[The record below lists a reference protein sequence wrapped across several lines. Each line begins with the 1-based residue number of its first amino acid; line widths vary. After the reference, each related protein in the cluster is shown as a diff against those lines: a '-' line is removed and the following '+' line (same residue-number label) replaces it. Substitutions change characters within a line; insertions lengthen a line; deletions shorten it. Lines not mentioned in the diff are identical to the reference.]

1 MTAAAKPGRAR
12 VLVVE
17 DEFLIREMMAEALTE
32 EGFEVR
38 AVGNADDALAL
49 LARGEA
55 CDVLFTD
62 INLGGEVDGAMLSWA
77 ARTLRPNLPVLYASG
92 AVSGLHQIKPVPG
105 ATFVP
110 KPYRVDV
117 IAGMLDR
124 ITSSGATARA
134 G

>member
-17 DEFLIREMMAEALTE
+17 DEFLIREMTAEALTE
-32 EGFEVR
+32 QGFEVR

-62 INLGGEVDGAMLSWA
+62 INLGGDVDGAMLSWA

-92 AVSGLHQIKPVPG
+92 AVGLHQIKPVPG
-105 ATFVP
+105 AGFVP
-110 KPYRVDV
+110 KPYRVEV

-124 ITSSGATARA
+124 IASSGATA
-134 G
+134 